1 MSAGLHPRA
10 AALVRA
16 LTDGRFRSGTELARV
31 LGISRT
37 AVWKHVERLAA
48 LGLEVHAVRG
58 KGYRLARPLELL
70 DAEAVRAAMPPPA
83 AARLGTLV
91 VHDVVDSTSEWLRRQ
106 PGDGPAAC
114 LAECQTA
121 GRGRR
126 GRRWVSPF
134 GAHLYLSLRWRF
146 ETSPTALAGLSVAT
160 GVAVAEGLEACGADA
175 VGLKWPNDLVHR
187 GAKLGGILI
196 DVAGEESGPARA
208 VVGVGVNVRMPAGA
222 AAELDQPW
230 TELAALP
237 GPPDC
242 SRNRLAGR
250 VLGALVGALERFA
263 AEGLAPFVDGWARRD
278 AVAGHEVEV
287 QGAGWALR
295 GRALGIDTG
304 GALLLETGEGLR
316 RVTAGEVSVRGWHEA
331 AG

>member
-1 MSAGLHPRA
+1 MRVGLHPRT

-16 LTDGRFRSGTELARV
+16 LADGRFRSGTELART
-31 LGISRT
+31 LGISRA

-70 DAEAVRAAMPPPA
+70 DADAVRAAMPPPA
-83 AARLGTLV
+83 ARRLGALV
-91 VHDVVDSTSEWLRRQ
+91 VHDLVDSTSEWLRRQ
-106 PGDGPAAC
+106 PDDGPAAC

-134 GAHLYLSLRWRF
+134 GAHLYLSVRWRF
-146 ETSPTALAGLSVAT
+146 EASPTALAGLSVAT
-160 GVAVAEGLEACGADA
+160 GVAVAEALEACGAEE
-175 VGLKWPNDLVHR
+175 VGLKWPNDLVHG

-196 DVAGEESGPARA
+196 DVSGEESGPARA
-208 VVGVGVNVRMPAGA
+208 IVGVGVNVRMPPSA
-222 AAELDQPW
+222 AAGLDQPW

-250 VLGALVGALERFA
+250 VLGGLVEALERFA
-263 AEGLAPFVDGWARRD
+263 AHGLAPFADGWVRRD
-278 AVAGHEVEV
+278 ALAGREVEV
-287 QGAGWALR
+287 HGPDGALR
-295 GRALGIDTG
+295 GRALGIDAG
-304 GALLLETGEGLR
+304 GALLLETEAGLR
-316 RVTAGEVSVRGWHEA
+316 RLSSGEVSVRGWHEA